1 MSDSALV
8 EGYILLLKA
17 SLIPPRNLYCHEVL
31 ATLAKE
37 NPKIHA
43 VVYAKI
49 KGDL

>member
-1 MSDSALV
+1 VSQAALV
-8 EGYILLLKA
+8 DGYLTLLKA